1 MNLGTVTDSTKKT
14 LLLWQCFRQKAYFLL
29 AYFIQQKQNLTFLF
43 CPFSTTF
50 FGILNNFKL
59 FRSVIWTR
67 AAFRSVFI
75 GYDFPLPRHF
85 PRFVSGYDHW
95 IFSHCFNIYG
105 NAYIPIWKKKLPLHL
120 SQVFLNTLK
129 CYTKPSGFLWMA
141 VLYVSFQYITKFII
155 LYFKRYVG
163 IPFPEGYLHE
173 HLDLSMRDCLNIK
186 NLGKWLEK

>member
-1 MNLGTVTDSTKKT
+1 MVRRKDDIGLLKTWSLNHIKSWNCNWFHKKKA
-14 LLLWQCFRQKAYFLL
+14 LLLWQCFRQKACFLL

-67 AAFRSVFI
+67 EAIPSVFI

-95 IFSHCFNIYG
+95 WLNFFSFFQH
-105 NAYIPIWKKKLPLHL
+105 IWKRIYSNLQKTTATPFTGFSKY
-120 SQVFLNTLK
+120 LK
-129 CYTKPSGFLWMA
+129 
-141 VLYVSFQYITKFII
+141 VLYKTLWISLDGCALCIVSIHYQIYYIIF
-155 LYFKRYVG
+155 
-163 IPFPEGYLHE
+163 
-173 HLDLSMRDCLNIK
+173 
-186 NLGKWLEK
+186 